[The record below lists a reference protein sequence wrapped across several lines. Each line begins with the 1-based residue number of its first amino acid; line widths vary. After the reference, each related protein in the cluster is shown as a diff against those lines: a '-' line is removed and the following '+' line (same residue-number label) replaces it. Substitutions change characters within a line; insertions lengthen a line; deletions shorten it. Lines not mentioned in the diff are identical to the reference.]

1 MEVFKRMGYSNIVLE
16 VPIIRSSEDIQE
28 TAIIQSDN
36 EGFFNFDNYNMDTS
50 KEILLVAQKSD
61 SGTHNNNF

>member
-1 MEVFKRMGYSNIVLE
+1 MGYSNIVLE
-16 VPIIRSSEDIQE
+16 VPIISSSENIQK

-50 KEILLVAQKSD
+50 KEILLVAHKSD
-61 SGTHNNNF
+61 SGTRNNTF

>member
-61 SGTHNNNF
+61 SGTCNNNF